1 MQQFFGHF
9 SFVSISQNFFHE
21 APLGGLSMELPTTL
35 QTSSLFG
42 TNITPLE
49 VGVVEEADEVVN
61 VRFC

>member
-35 QTSSLFG
+35 QISSLFG

-49 VGVVEEADEVVN
+49 VRVVEEADEVVN
-61 VRFC
+61 LRFC